1 MDTTEKA
8 KAIKLF
14 WMGLALQFVGWGVA
28 AFFPIEAIRRG
39 APLLMSAGS
48 ILIILCCVALAKA
61 KGHPWWLGLLGFFS
75 CLGFAIV
82 WFVLPDKRPN
92 A

>member
-1 MDTTEKA
+1 MDATEKT

-14 WMGLALQFVGWGVA
+14 WAGLVCQFFGWCVS

-39 APLLMSAGS
+39 GPLLISAGS
-48 ILIILCCVALAKA
+48 LLIILCCVALAKA
-61 KGHPWWLGLLGFFS
+61 KGYPWFLGLIGFFS

-82 WFVLPDKRPN
+82 WFVLPDKR
-92 A
+92 ASR